1 MIICNLICPIKE
13 LMYSCSIIP
22 AGSKDKVAV
31 TSAYSSVV
39 NSTSDAVGGDEGTL
53 ISTTL
58 AQVVLPSSSLSAEA
72 ESWENSCRET
82 HVGKV
87 ENAPEATG
95 CASGFEAEV
104 EKEMNTVFPAIDLFK
119 NTVAGNC
126 LRIEETKDCEKI
138 QSVQGYNLSKEC
150 EVIDEET
157 VHIVGKLSTENK
169 PVTGSYEPVVS
180 FEAPGKPDALQCE
193 KFETKTLETR
203 MGKTSSKDESE
214 NLDVEKEEESFE
226 TDKASCDTVAPS
238 GTVLTSEHVAA
249 GERSLT
255 EAAQIKTFQELARL
269 NGIKVGNVS
278 GENYSTTNSYK
289 ELVSGAESVADT
301 QEDQDAQIA
310 KFQEMARLNGI
321 KVGDGNP
328 SKNSGDSSLE
338 QLEFIM
344 DENAQGSDYYTDM
357 YTCPYELDPDPQIA
371 LFQEIARLKGIKVSN
386 SRSSSHCSSSPAP
399 SEDLF
404 FPQEDMLDLPAKHSV
419 VTKRGVF
426 EELAK
431 RNGIKVGKSTETP
444 VSAKKCRNDC
454 VATPPVTSVTQASTQ
469 TDVTVVF
476 DRCCQTGMETNK
488 TIGVQVSASKEAF
501 EEEYLLWKLDDKA
514 TEDEGDDLC
523 YKDLYFDEKKSR
535 EELNTCLQNEKD
547 VSANARHNHKRV
559 MDQLKEDISGKSEE
573 VEVSITYMHAANV
586 QARITVRC
594 TACLEHAHCVHLL
607 ILQPVLF
614 SFAFVLQA
622 HCQQTV

>member
-1 MIICNLICPIKE
+1 
-13 LMYSCSIIP
+13 MYSCSIIP
-22 AGSKDKVAV
+22 AGSKDKIVV

-39 NSTSDAVGGDEGTL
+39 NSTSDAIGGDEGTFV
-53 ISTTL
+53 STTL
-58 AQVVLPSSSLSAEA
+58 AEVVLSSSSLSAEA
-72 ESWENSCRET
+72 ESWENVCRGT

-87 ENAPEATG
+87 ENAHEAPG
-95 CASGFEAEV
+95 SASGFEAEV
-104 EKEMNTVFPAIDLFK
+104 EKEMNTVFPVIDLFK

-138 QSVQGYNLSKEC
+138 QTVQGYNLSKEC
-150 EVIDEET
+150 EVIDGET
-157 VHIVGKLSTENK
+157 VHFVGKLSTENK
-169 PVTGSYEPVVS
+169 PVTGSYEPVVR
-180 FEAPGKPDALQCE
+180 FETPGKPDALQCE
-193 KFETKTLETR
+193 SFETKTLETR

-214 NLDVEKEEESFE
+214 NLDVEKKEDSFE
-226 TDKASCDTVAPS
+226 TDKASCETTVS
-238 GTVLTSEHVAA
+238 SRTVLTSEHVAA

-255 EAAQIKTFQELARL
+255 EAAQIKTFQELACL
-269 NGIKVGNVS
+269 KGIKVGNVL

-301 QEDQDAQIA
+301 QDDQDAQIA
-310 KFQEMARLNGI
+310 KFQEMARLSGI

-386 SRSSSHCSSSPAP
+386 SRSSSHCSSPPVP

-404 FPQEDMLDLPAKHSV
+404 FPQEDMFDLPAKQSV

-444 VSAKKCRNDC
+444 VGAKKCHNDC
-454 VATPPVTSVTQASTQ
+454 VATSPVTSVTQASTQ

-514 TEDEGDDLC
+514 TEDEGVDLC
-523 YKDLYFDEKKSR
+523 YKDLYLDEKKLR

-559 MDQLKEDISGKSEE
+559 MDQLKEELSGKSEE

-607 ILQPVLF
+607 ILHPVLF

-622 HCQQTV
+622 YCQQTV

>member
-1 MIICNLICPIKE
+1 
-13 LMYSCSIIP
+13 MYSCSIIP
-22 AGSKDKVAV
+22 AGSKDKGAV

-39 NSTSDAVGGDEGTL
+39 NSTSDAVGGDERTFN
-53 ISTTL
+53 STTL
-58 AQVVLPSSSLSAEA
+58 SQAVLSRSSLSAEA

-95 CASGFEAEV
+95 SASGFEAEV
-104 EKEMNTVFPAIDLFK
+104 EKEMNTVFPVIDLFK

-138 QSVQGYNLSKEC
+138 QTVQGYNLSKEC
-150 EVIDEET
+150 EVVDEET
-157 VHIVGKLSTENK
+157 VHFVGKLSTENK
-169 PVTGSYEPVVS
+169 PVTGSCEPVVS

-193 KFETKTLETR
+193 GFETKTLETR

-214 NLDVEKEEESFE
+214 NLDVGKKEESFK
-226 TDKASCDTVAPS
+226 TDKASCETTASS
-238 GTVLTSEHVAA
+238 GTVLTSEHVAV

-255 EAAQIKTFQELARL
+255 EAAQIKTFQELAHL
-269 NGIKVGNVS
+269 KGIKVGNVS
-278 GENYSTTNSYK
+278 GENCSNTNSYK
-289 ELVSGAESVADT
+289 EVVSGAESVADT
-301 QEDQDAQIA
+301 QGNQDAQIA

-344 DENAQGSDYYTDM
+344 DENTQGSDYYTDM

-404 FPQEDMLDLPAKHSV
+404 FPQEDLLDLPAKQSV

-444 VSAKKCRNDC
+444 VSAKKCGNDC

-476 DRCCQTGMETNK
+476 DRCCQTSMETNK

-523 YKDLYFDEKKSR
+523 YKDLYFDQKKLR

-559 MDQLKEDISGKSEE
+559 MDQLKEDLSGKSEE

-594 TACLEHAHCVHLL
+594 TACLEHAHWVHLL
-607 ILQPVLF
+607 ILHPFLF
-614 SFAFVLQA
+614 SFAFVL
-622 HCQQTV
+622 